1 VETCDPLI
9 DTRTLMTYEERL
21 TRLAH
26 HWRMFVYVVN
36 VCQFSLLV
44 LIAGAALLFAGQGQ
58 DLLLS
63 TAEDEKYLVLVL
75 SLLMWAFS
83 IWLWT
88 RTLLEIRFPSTPA
101 DEPVLLAKYRSRT
114 PRVLG
119 LLPFVFGAWALFSAG
134 DPASRYVWLTLLV
147 GVLFAVFVVFRRWA
161 GRKVAGIVSRAQPQK
176 SRLWVDEMGQEPVRE
191 SLWTGLGTLDFAA
204 LLLLVAGMVMFL
216 WGMIDP
222 LSMGNYFNALV
233 LLMAWGATFLPLG
246 SFISYY
252 ANLWRLPFV
261 TLLVVLAL
269 ASSTWNDNHA
279 IRPLAGDAAD
289 KRITAREA
297 LDAWA
302 KKHCPPEGPG
312 KDCGA
317 LVVVATAGGGI
328 RAAYWTGTVLGH
340 LEERLA
346 SFHDR
351 VFAISGVSGGSV
363 GASVY
368 RAVAAGADAKGCKD
382 TVLKCSNDVLSRDYL
397 SPLSANLLYRDLLQ
411 RFIPVSLLPDRA
423 QTLETAWERGFAE
436 VTGTQTFSESF
447 ASLGLPGKTPWPAL
461 FLNATRS
468 ENGRRIIASTVR
480 IDNEPAFKLA
490 KDQLDVLGYD
500 VRLSSA
506 AHNSAR
512 FPFVSPAG
520 SWHEGKG
527 EDRTAGKILGRVQD
541 GGLFENYGAVT
552 ALEILQLA
560 EQRLA
565 KRYTPVV
572 IQISSDPTLPADL
585 APSPEGPVKNFAY
598 EALTTLRTLF
608 NTRVS
613 HGEEA
618 AVQLK
623 EWAERRGRYV
633 HFRMCDHTRENLD
646 PPLGWALSKHAE
658 KTIESYLLDTLD
670 GDKPPSCRP
679 ENQENVRQLCTLLG
693 AKAGTCR

>member
-1 VETCDPLI
+1 
-9 DTRTLMTYEERL
+9 MTYRRL
-21 TRLAH
+21 LTHSAR
-26 HWRMFVYVVN
+26 HWRMFVHVVD

-44 LIAGAALLFAGQGQ
+44 LIAGVALLFAGQGQ

-63 TAEDEKYLVLVL
+63 TAEDEKYFVLVL
-75 SLLMWAFS
+75 GLLMWAFS

-88 RTLLEIRFPSTPA
+88 RTLLEIRFPTTPA
-101 DEPVLLAKYRSRT
+101 NEPVLLTKYRSRT

-119 LLPFVFGAWALFSAG
+119 LLPFVFGALALAYAG
-134 DPASRYVWLTLLV
+134 DPASRYVWLTLLA

-161 GRKVAGIVSRAQPQK
+161 GRTAAGIVSRAQPQR
-176 SRLWVDEMGQEPVRE
+176 SRLWVEEMEPGAPARE
-191 SLWTGLGTLDFAA
+191 NLWTELGTLDVAA
-204 LLLLVAGMVMFL
+204 LLLLAAGVVMFV

-222 LSMGNYFNALV
+222 LGMGNSFNALI

-246 SFISYY
+246 SLISYY
-252 ANLWRLPFV
+252 GNLWRLPFV
-261 TLLVVLAL
+261 TVLVVLAL

-279 IRPLAGDAAD
+279 IRPLPGDAAAL
-289 KRITAREA
+289 RVTAGEA

-302 KKHCPPEGPG
+302 KVHCPPESPG

-340 LEERLA
+340 LEDRLA

-368 RAVAAGADAKGCKD
+368 RAIVAGAGAGNCEGK
-382 TVLKCSNDVLSRDYL
+382 VLKCSNEVLSRDYL
-397 SPLSANLLYRDLLQ
+397 SPLSASLLYRDLLQ
-411 RFIPVSLLPDRA
+411 WFIPVALLPGRA
-423 QTLETAWERGFAE
+423 QTLETAWERGVAE
-436 VTGTQTFSESF
+436 ITGTRMFGESF
-447 ASLGLPGKTPWPAL
+447 ASLGRPGQTPWPAL
-461 FLNATRS
+461 LLNATRS
-468 ENGRRIIASTVR
+468 ENGRRLVASTVR
-480 IDNEPAFKLA
+480 IDKEPAFKLA
-490 KDQLDVLGYD
+490 RDQLIELGYD
-500 VRLSSA
+500 IRLSSA

-512 FPFVSPAG
+512 FPYVSPAG

-527 EDRTAGKILGRVQD
+527 EDKTAGKILGRVQD

-560 EQRLA
+560 EQRLG

-572 IQISSDPTLPADL
+572 VQITSDPSLPADL
-585 APSPEGPVKNFAY
+585 APSPDGRVKNIAY

-608 NTRVS
+608 STRVA

-618 AVQLK
+618 AVRLK
-623 EWAERRGRYV
+623 EWAESRGRYV
-633 HFRMCDHTRENLD
+633 HFRMCDHTREELD
-646 PPLGWALSKHAE
+646 PPLGWALSKHAT
-658 KTIESYLLDTLD
+658 KTIEGYLFDAP
-670 GDKPPSCRP
+670 GKAASCRA
-679 ENQENVRQLCTLLG
+679 ENQENVKQLCGLLG
-693 AKAGTCR
+693 AKTGGCG